1 MRARLGAMNDC
12 FLASVDDYGTYYYG
26 GIPGLTT
33 DEQIAAQIEREKD
46 YLSQDNLYVPM
57 GGETCADEPYT
68 DLAFESFPAYAKRE
82 LGRMHWTTLNSDY
95 NQGTLD
101 ALGDYIEEV
110 KRRLGYRFVLQNSR
124 LPESAEVGENVTLEL
139 ALENVGYASPFNPR
153 GLAVVFRGA
162 DGTLTER
169 PIDVDRQAHTDPRFW
184 QPGETQNV
192 TLTVAAPDAPGD
204 YEVLL
209 NLPDPLLP
217 NVVTYKVDGAA
228 VSGHYSVRLANAGVW
243 ETDTGLNRLA
253 HTLDVR

>member
-1 MRARLGAMNDC
+1 M
-12 FLASVDDYGTYYYG
+12 
-26 GIPGLTT
+26 
-33 DEQIAAQIEREKD
+33 
-46 YLSQDNLYVPM
+46 PM

-110 KRRLGYRFVLQNSR
+110 KRRLGYRFVLQSSQ
-124 LPESAEVGENVTLEL
+124 LPKSAEAGSEVDLSFV
-139 ALENVGYASPFNPR
+139 LENVGYASPFNPR

-162 DGTLTER
+162 DGKLVSRPVKVER
-169 PIDVDRQAHTDPRFW
+169 KENTDPRFW

-192 TLTVAAPDAPGD
+192 KLTVAAPDTPGD
-204 YEVLL
+204 FEVLL
-209 NLPDPLLP
+209 DLPDPLLP
-217 NVVTYKVDGAA
+217 NVVSYKADGAA
-228 VSGHYSVRLANAGVW
+228 VSGHYSVRLANEGVW
-243 ETDTGLNRLA
+243 EADTGLNRLA